1 MIAFDA
7 PQLLWG
13 ALAALI
19 PLLIHLVQRRRAR
32 VHHFAATAFLLG
44 TRRRVARRY
53 RLRELMLLALRML
66 LLAALAVAFA
76 KPWVRSEEVAILGN
90 VTPSSVVIVIDPS
103 ASMTETRDGRSLLE
117 LAVEQARGLV
127 SELLGES
134 DAAVV
139 VAQSPARALTSRLTF
154 DRKLVGDV
162 LSGIRPTQGRA
173 DLAGAL
179 RLAEQ
184 ILVESSH
191 VRREVVVFTDL
202 QASEWEGMGRPW
214 ALDRA
219 PSVPLVDMSDGAE
232 RRNSA
237 VTAVLTEVVT
247 EGAERMLRV
256 SVDVL
261 SDRPEA
267 IEEVVTVRLGP
278 KVAKSVVRLEPRRIT
293 TQVFTLTLPEG
304 DAFVGSAEVGHDERA
319 IDDSRPFV
327 VELGRRV
334 DVLVVNGAPRSVPHD
349 DEVFFLRAALRPG
362 RDATV
367 RTNATVIRPDELT
380 SEQVADADAVILANV
395 KELDPEQAVALERW
409 VRDGHGLMVTAGD
422 NFTPLVWNGLLAPL
436 LVLPMR
442 GVESRLE
449 EPVYA
454 AGLDTEHPVL
464 RAFSA
469 LADASLYAARTRRY
483 LQLETHAAADTRV
496 LASFSDGAPMLL
508 SRSLDRGRLL
518 LLTTSVDRD
527 WTDLPFKSSYLPLLQ
542 EAVLWLSG
550 RGEGP
555 VAGEA
560 TVASVVTVPVM
571 PGVTE
576 VSVEGP
582 RGRRAVYAGDDL
594 GGPEVRFRETDEA
607 GIYTVRQVAGAQP
620 RESRFAVGV
629 DPRESRVAR
638 ISSEAAH
645 ALLDAPAGEEGA
657 STVAPPPER
666 KRDVWPLLLASLFV
680 LLALETWLA
689 LTASRASDDTLSLG

>member
-219 PSVPLVDMSDGAE
+219 PSVRLVDMSDGAE

-560 TVASVVTVPVM
+560 TVA
-571 PGVTE
+571 
-576 VSVEGP
+576 
-582 RGRRAVYAGDDL
+582 
-594 GGPEVRFRETDEA
+594 
-607 GIYTVRQVAGAQP
+607 
-620 RESRFAVGV
+620 
-629 DPRESRVAR
+629 
-638 ISSEAAH
+638 
-645 ALLDAPAGEEGA
+645 
-657 STVAPPPER
+657 
-666 KRDVWPLLLASLFV
+666 
-680 LLALETWLA
+680 
-689 LTASRASDDTLSLG
+689 